1 MSRTT
6 AFVLACSLS
15 PLVIT
20 SAAAQTKTIE
30 GERTTMTATVEAIEQ
45 SARTVTLRLP
55 NDELHT
61 VSVPE
66 RMKQFSE
73 LRVGDKITATY
84 YETLTVRLKSPGEP
98 DVNTL
103 NEGVTPGAVGRRAGT
118 KVSERTITA
127 TIDAIDMTVPSISFK
142 GPSGWHYSTKVRDKR
157 ALEVVR
163 VGDRVDITW
172 TDAMLVSVARA
183 ASKMGSSAYAESPL
197 EKGGGMVWASLGFQ
211 GDLGGS
217 VNSSGVG
224 TVAGQRAEIDAN
236 SWGERYDAALIFR
249 IGGAYN
255 VTGRSQVFG
264 AVGWEQA
271 EADTAV
277 AGLIGGQPLSLKFK
291 DYQGWG
297 IDGGYRYFFNTEYV
311 ARPFVAASIG
321 FQRVQE
327 ISVSFSSPTGFRAD
341 DVPMYDDSWV
351 IQWRLGGGVQW
362 DLNQRFGIQATVDL
376 KYSGLLSD
384 ESGVGTLGFERIN
397 DTGNRW
403 TFPIMGGV
411 YVKF

>member
-45 SARTVTLRLP
+45 STRNVTLRLP

-61 VSVPE
+61 VWVPE
-66 RMKQFSE
+66 YVRRFSE
-73 LRVGDKITATY
+73 LKVGDRITATY
-84 YETLTVRLKSPGEP
+84 HETITVRLKKPDER

-103 NEGVTPGAVGRRAGT
+103 NQTVTSAGGGKRAGSAAT
-118 KVSERTITA
+118 QRTITA
-127 TIDAIDMTVPSISFK
+127 TIDAIDMNVPSISFK
-142 GPSGWHYSTKVRDKR
+142 GPSGWHYSTRVRDKK
-157 ALEVVR
+157 ALDQLR
-163 VGDRVDITW
+163 IGDRVDITW
-172 TDAMLVSVARA
+172 TDALLLSVA
-183 ASKMGSSAYAESPL
+183 MGSAAYEQPPL
-197 EKGGGMVWASLGFQ
+197 EQGGGMVWASLGFQ
-211 GDLGGS
+211 GDLGGR

-224 TVAGQRAEIDAN
+224 TIAGQRAEIDAN
-236 SWGERYDAALIFR
+236 SWGERYDAGLIFR
-249 IGGAYN
+249 FGGAYN
-255 VTGRSQVFG
+255 LDGRSQVFG

-277 AGLIGGQPLSLKFK
+277 AGLIGGQPLSMKFR

-297 IDGGYRYFFNTEYV
+297 LDFGYRYFFDTKYV
-311 ARPFVAASIG
+311 ARPFVAASVG
-321 FQRVQE
+321 FQHVKE
-327 ISVSFSSPTGFRAD
+327 ISVTFTAPSGYRAD

-351 IQWRLGGGVQW
+351 VQWRLGGGVQW
-362 DLNQRFGIQATVDL
+362 DLNERFGIQATLDL
-376 KYSGLLSD
+376 KYSSLLSD
-384 ESGVGTLGFERIN
+384 QSGIGTAGFERIN